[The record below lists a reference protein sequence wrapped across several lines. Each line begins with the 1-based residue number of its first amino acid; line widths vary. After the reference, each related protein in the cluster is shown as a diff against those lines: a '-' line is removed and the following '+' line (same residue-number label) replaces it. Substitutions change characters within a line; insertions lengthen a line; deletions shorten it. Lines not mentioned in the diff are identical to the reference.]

1 MAMNLSVSDLRPFVP
16 AQDFALSRRFY
27 AALGWREGYADE
39 QLALFEL
46 GDCRFYLQA
55 YHVKDWADNC
65 MLHLSVADAQ
75 AWHRHVAQVLASGG
89 FPGARVA
96 PPKAQP
102 YGATVTHVWD
112 PSGVLLHLAQ
122 WDRP

>member
-1 MAMNLSVSDLRPFVP
+1 MNLSASDLRPFVP
-16 AQDFALSRRFY
+16 AKDFALSRRFY
-27 AALGWREGYADE
+27 AALGWREGYAD
-39 QLALFEL
+39 QALALFEL
-46 GDCRFYLQA
+46 GDMRFYLQA
-55 YHVKDWADNC
+55 YFQKDWADNC

-75 AWHRHVAQVLASGG
+75 AWHYHVAAVLATGD

-96 PPKAQP
+96 PPQAQP

>member
-1 MAMNLSVSDLRPFVP
+1 MNLHASDLRPFLP
-16 AQDFALSRRFY
+16 ALDFALSRRFY
-27 AALGWREGYADE
+27 QALGWREGWADGTM
-39 QLALFEL
+39 ALLEL

-75 AWHRHVAQVLASGG
+75 AWHTHVAHVLAGG
-89 FPGARVA
+89 AFPGARVA
-96 PPKAQP
+96 PPKAEP
-102 YGATVTHVWD
+102 YGALVTCVWD

-122 WDRP
+122 WHSA